1 MKVLIESLTTDEVQ
15 DFIITNEHLDINKL
29 LLGKK
34 SIFGVPTTWIVNQI
48 QGRRKAKEKLP
59 IWYNTRG
66 IVYPPSVNL
75 EQCSS
80 EVTAQWKSKQVN
92 GNRGVDL
99 TGGFGVDAYFVS
111 RVVSTLEYVDPNL
124 ELLTIAQHNHLLL
137 GATNI
142 RYHNTT
148 AENFLQIS
156 AETFDFLLV
165 DPSRR
170 MGDRKTFHLQ
180 DGQPDVVA
188 LRSALLKKAGVA
200 IIKSSPLLDLKQAFR
215 ELKTVSK
222 FMVVSSENECKELL
236 IFLRSEVPEEPT
248 IQAVDLNKEGTSTG
262 ITFKWSEEKN
272 AVAKSAPP
280 QFFLYEPNAA
290 ILKAGAF
297 KFIAQTFGLGKL
309 APDTHLYT
317 STTLVSN
324 FPGRVFKILEQAVA
338 LDKKLLKKFDG
349 GYANIVRRN
358 HPLTVEA
365 IMKKTGL
372 KEGGHQYLICTR
384 TAKPVVLIAERL
396 N

>member
-1 MKVLIESLTTDEVQ
+1 MKALIESLTTDEVQ

-34 SIFGVPTTWIVNQI
+34 SIFGVPTAWIANQI
-48 QGRRKAKEKLP
+48 HGRRKAKEKLP
-59 IWYNTRG
+59 LWYNTRG

-80 EVTAQWKSKQVN
+80 GATAQWKGKQVS
-92 GNRGVDL
+92 GKIGADL
-99 TGGFGVDAYFVS
+99 TGGFGVDTYYIS
-111 RVVSTLEYVDPNL
+111 RVVPTMEYVDPNL

-148 AENFLQIS
+148 AENFLKIS

-180 DGQPDVVA
+180 DCQPDVIQ
-188 LRSALLKKAGVA
+188 LRSGLLKKAAVA

-222 FMVVSSENECKELL
+222 FMVVSYENECKELL
-236 IFLRSEVPEEPT
+236 LFLRPEVPEEPT
-248 IQAVDLNKEGTSTG
+248 IEAVDLSKDGTSTT
-262 ITFKWSEEKN
+262 ITFKWSDEKN

-280 QFFLYEPNAA
+280 QFFLYEPSAA

-297 KFIAQTFGLGKL
+297 KFIAQAFGLGKL

-317 STTLVSN
+317 SATVVPN
-324 FPGRVFKILEQAVA
+324 FPGRVFRILEHPVA
-338 LDKKLLKKFDG
+338 LDKKLLKKFEA

-358 HPLTVEA
+358 HPLTVEG

-372 KEGGHQYLICTR
+372 KEGGQHYLICTR
-384 TAKPVVLIAERL
+384 GAKPMALIAERL
-396 N
+396 K